1 MEDERGLIARIAD
14 GDRDAWGRLFQCY
27 AGRIY
32 RYALT
37 MIHEQAL
44 AEEVVQETMLA
55 IWKGAKGFRGS
66 SKPSTWI
73 LGIARHKALD
83 KLRSERQSAKLQ
95 EDHDEPD
102 AAGEPEGEVARQ
114 LLGERVRAALGELPR
129 EHRETVILAFYHGL
143 SYQEI
148 AELMGCPAGTVK
160 SRMFY
165 AKERLRAL
173 LELEE
178 ERWPSA

>member
-1 MEDERGLIARIAD
+1 MGDEPERGLIARIAD
-14 GDRDAWGRLFQCY
+14 GDREAWGRLFQCY
-27 AGRIY
+27 AGQIY

-37 MIHEQAL
+37 MVREQAL

-55 IWKGAKGFRGS
+55 IWRGAKVFRGEGR
-66 SKPSTWI
+66 PSTWI

-83 KLRSERQSAKLQ
+83 KLRQEQQSAQ
-95 EDHDEPD
+95 ARAEEAEPK
-102 AAGEPEGEVARQ
+102 GEIEPEREAARQ
-114 LLGERVRAALGELPR
+114 LLGEQVRAALEKLPA
-129 EHRETVILAFYHGL
+129 EQRETVVLAFYHGL

-148 AELMGCPAGTVK
+148 ARLVGCPEGTVK

-173 LELEE
+173 LEEG
-178 ERWPSA
+178 R

>member
-1 MEDERGLIARIAD
+1 MGDGEHERGLIAQIAA
-14 GDRDAWGRLFQCY
+14 GDREAWGRLFQAY
-27 AGRIY
+27 AARIY

-37 MIHEQAL
+37 LIRDRSL

-55 IWKGAKGFRGS
+55 IWKSARTYASGAQ
-66 SKPSTWI
+66 PSTWI

-83 KLRSERQSAKLQ
+83 KLRREWQSTQAQ
-95 EDHDEPD
+95 AEQAEPD
-102 AAGEPEGEVARQ
+102 SEIEPEREVAQQ
-114 LLGERVRAALGELPR
+114 LLGERVRAALAKLPA
-129 EHRETVILAFYHGL
+129 EHRETVVLAFYHGL
-143 SYQEI
+143 SYREI
-148 AELMGCPAGTVK
+148 AELMGCPEGTVK

-178 ERWPSA
+178 E